1 MPGRSVLLAV
11 IRAFAMAE
19 GGCGAPL
26 EAPGFLER
34 EDDIALA

>member
-1 MPGRSVLLAV
+1 VLLVV

-26 EAPGFLER
+26 GAPGFVER
-34 EDDIALA
+34 EDSIALA